1 MWFLLFALAFLLV
14 VIFTFVAGGLA
25 FTTTLGAVDTTAV
38 GVLMLAVIMFG
49 VAIYLS
55 AKKSRN
61 ASQRA
66 TDLEPGKSA
75 EELKH
80 ASATPSTRQAVE
92 EESAWS

>member
-1 MWFLLFALAFLLV
+1 MWFLLVALAFLLV

-38 GVLMLAVIMFG
+38 GVLMLAVITFG
-49 VAIYLS
+49 VAVYLS
-55 AKKSRN
+55 AKKWRN
-61 ASQRA
+61 ASQRS
-66 TDLEPGKSA
+66 TDQEPGKSA

-80 ASATPSTRQAVE
+80 ASATASTRQAVE